1 MRSKK
6 LKFCVLHLMHVLN
19 QTLKSYDTC
28 FKMNIC
34 TYVVPISNL
43 VFILM
48 YCLYNLQRSLH
59 RSCGRV
65 KLPHSFVAME
75 RGKVSMSKM
84 TQPDDQI
91 LWSIKP
97 WWTHK
102 IFQSSTNFHEVVGVY
117 IAYFLQE
124 CRFSSSLL
132 FFLSV

>member
-1 MRSKK
+1 MPTKK
-6 LKFCVLHLMHVLN
+6 LKFCVLRLMHVLN
-19 QTLKSYDTC
+19 QTLMSYDTC

-48 YCLYNLQRSLH
+48 YCLYNLQRSFH

-91 LWSIKP
+91 L
-97 WWTHK
+97 
-102 IFQSSTNFHEVVGVY
+102 
-117 IAYFLQE
+117 
-124 CRFSSSLL
+124 
-132 FFLSV
+132 

>member
-1 MRSKK
+1 MCPPPHA
-6 LKFCVLHLMHVLN
+6 CVKPN
-19 QTLKSYDTC
+19 TLSYDTY

-48 YCLYNLQRSLH
+48 YCLYNLQRSFH

-84 TQPDDQI
+84 TQTDDQI

-97 WWTHK
+97 WWTNK
-102 IFQSSTNFHEVVGVY
+102 ISVFNQFSWSCWSSYCLFLVGMHVF
-117 IAYFLQE
+117 IKLA
-124 CRFSSSLL
+124 L
-132 FFLSV
+132 FPIGIIFY

>member
-19 QTLKSYDTC
+19 QTLTSYDTC

-48 YCLYNLQRSLH
+48 YCLYNLQRSFH

-91 LWSIKP
+91 L
-97 WWTHK
+97 
-102 IFQSSTNFHEVVGVY
+102 
-117 IAYFLQE
+117 
-124 CRFSSSLL
+124 
-132 FFLSV
+132 